1 MSRKE
6 KVANL
11 KLINDLLR
19 TEVSSLN
26 EQIRFLDND
35 IACYRK
41 KISEQDLIIQDLQKQ
56 LAIAESKIP
65 IVEQVAKQQETI
77 YNSISNYLWS
87 FKS

>member
-1 MSRKE
+1 MPRKE

-65 IVEQVAKQQETI
+65 IVEQVVKQQETI

>member
-65 IVEQVAKQQETI
+65 IVEQVVKQQETI
-77 YNSISNYLWS
+77 YSSISNYLWS

>member
-6 KVANL
+6 KVIENL
-11 KLINDLLR
+11 KITNDLLR

-41 KISEQDLIIQDLQKQ
+41 KISEQDLLIQKLQKE
-56 LAIAESKIP
+56 LAITESKIP
-65 IVEQVAKQQETI
+65 ITEPKSQESL
-77 YNSISNYLWS
+77 YSSISNYLWS

>member
-35 IACYRK
+35 ISCYRK

-65 IVEQVAKQQETI
+65 IVEQVVKPQETI
-77 YNSISNYLWS
+77 YSSISNYLWS

>member
-1 MSRKE
+1 
-6 KVANL
+6 VANL

-35 IACYRK
+35 ISCYRK

-65 IVEQVAKQQETI
+65 IVEQVVKPQETI
-77 YNSISNYLWS
+77 YSSISNYLWS

>member
-1 MSRKE
+1 MPRKE

-41 KISEQDLIIQDLQKQ
+41 KISEQDLIIQDLQIQ

-65 IVEQVAKQQETI
+65 IVEQVVKQQETI

>member
-35 IACYRK
+35 ISCYRK

-65 IVEQVAKQQETI
+65 ITEQVVKPQETI
-77 YNSISNYLWS
+77 YSSISNYLWS

>member
-6 KVANL
+6 KMSNL

-65 IVEQVAKQQETI
+65 IVEQVVKQQETI
-77 YNSISNYLWS
+77 YSSISNYLWS

>member
-41 KISEQDLIIQDLQKQ
+41 KISEQDLLIQKLQKE
-56 LAIAESKIP
+56 LAITESKIP
-65 IVEQVAKQQETI
+65 ITEPKSQESL
-77 YNSISNYLWS
+77 YSSISNYLWS